1 MSVVESASGR
11 RDRGAA
17 VNDFDLLAPLP
28 TGTTVLEAS
37 AGTGKTYAIVGLA
50 TRYVAE
56 GVADIS
62 QLLLV
67 TFSRAATQEL
77 RERTRNRFAEVAA
90 ALQDPSASTH
100 ADALVRFLA
109 AASEHEVSV
118 RRLRLLRALSD
129 FDSGT
134 IATTHS
140 FCQRM
145 LDGLGIAGER
155 EPEATLVEA
164 VDDMTAEVVDD
175 IYLRRYARSEFDPPI
190 GPADARQVARQA
202 VRDRQARL
210 VPEPG
215 EDSEAGH
222 RVLFA
227 EEARAEVQ
235 RRKRA
240 AGVRDFD
247 DLLGLLH
254 GVLTDPE
261 HGESAC
267 ARVRERFRVV
277 LVDEFQDT
285 DPLQWDILRRAF
297 HGTSTLLLVG
307 DPKQA
312 IYAFRGAEVLSYL
325 DAVAVADRHLELKT
339 NWRSDSGLL
348 QALET
353 VYAGA
358 ALGHDDIVVHPVGSS
373 NDVSRM
379 ADAPPLRVR
388 YLPRTGAGPLGR
400 AGFPV
405 VGVLRDRVADDVAA
419 DIVDLLESG
428 TQLTLNGSGRAVEP
442 GDIAVLTRNRGQI
455 AMVRDAL
462 DRAGVPSVLA
472 GGSSI
477 FETPSATQWLW
488 FLQAL
493 EQPHRSDRV
502 RLAALTPLLGWT
514 AKTLDEGGDDA
525 VADVST
531 SLREYGMLFAQAGFA
546 AVFEKLSSETR
557 LEARLLGLRS
567 GERHLTDLRHVAQ
580 LLNRAAV
587 EESFGPSALTRW
599 LTDRIED
606 PASGSVTDRSR
617 RLDSDAAA
625 VQLATV
631 HASKG
636 LEFPIDYI
644 PYAWDAAKNPYPS
657 TLLLHDDDGRRV
669 LDVGGRTGHGYAAR
683 KLLSDKEE
691 AGEELRL
698 LYVALTR
705 AQCQVVLWWAPSFST
720 SASPLH
726 RLLFARVPGIAQPD
740 EKSKVPD
747 DAAVGHLF
755 ESLAGSA
762 GGLISVEATRGA
774 SPRPIRA
781 TSAGAGIELD
791 AATFRRTLD
800 MQWRRTSYSAL
811 TASAHDAPGV
821 SSEPESPVKDDE
833 PEEAPPIDDA
843 LDGIPSPM
851 NGLPAG
857 AAFGTLVHEILEHLD
872 TSAVDLDAEVLARC
886 TEAVDERLA
895 DIDPRALADA
905 LLPVLRTPLGFGTLA
920 DIAPT
925 DHLAE
930 LDFELPLAGGDD
942 PVTRIV
948 TLRGIAA
955 LMREHLPSDDALSS
969 YADQLEHL
977 ESSPLRGYLTGSIDS
992 VLRIAGPRY
1001 VVVDYKT
1008 NRLSRGD
1015 LTVMHFT
1022 RERMAQEMLRSH
1034 YPLQALLYSVAL
1046 HRYLRWRQPGYDPTR
1061 HLGGVQYHF
1070 VRGMVGPETP
1080 AGCGVFDWN
1089 PPVELVTSVSDLL
1102 AGIEPS

>member
-1 MSVVESASGR
+1 M
-11 RDRGAA
+11 
-17 VNDFDLLAPLP
+17 NDFDLLGPLP

-56 GVADIS
+56 GIAEIS

-90 ALQDPSASTH
+90 ALGDSSAATH
-100 ADALVRFLA
+100 TDALVRYLA
-109 AASEHEVSV
+109 AASAEEVAA
-118 RRLRLLRALSD
+118 RRLRLIRALSD

-164 VDDMTAEVVDD
+164 VDDMIAEVVDD

-190 GPADARQVARQA
+190 GPSDARQVAREA

-210 VPEPG
+210 VPEAG
-215 EDSEAGH
+215 EDTEAGH

-227 EEARAEVQ
+227 EEARTEVA

-240 AGVRDFD
+240 GGVRDFD

-254 GVLTDPE
+254 GVLVDPE
-261 HGESAC
+261 HGEAAC
-267 ARVRERFRVV
+267 ARVGERFRVV

-297 HGTSTLLLVG
+297 HGSSTLLLVG

-348 QALET
+348 TALET

-358 ALGHDDIVVHPVGSS
+358 ALGHDDIVVHPVGAN
-373 NDVSRM
+373 NDGSRM
-379 ADAPPLRVR
+379 AQSPPLRVR
-388 YLPRTGAGPLGR
+388 YLPRTGAGPLNR
-400 AGFPV
+400 SGFPA
-405 VGVLRDRVADDVAA
+405 VGVLRDRVADDLAA
-419 DIVDLLESG
+419 DIVELLESR
-428 TQLTLNGSGRAVEP
+428 TQLTLNGAGTDVAP
-442 GDIAVLTRNRGQI
+442 GDIAVLVRTRSQI
-455 AMVRDAL
+455 ALVRDAL

-472 GGSSI
+472 GGSSV

-493 EQPHRSDRV
+493 EQPHRADRV

-514 AKTLDEGGDDA
+514 AQMLDDRGDDA
-525 VADVST
+525 VADIST
-531 SLREYGMLFAQAGFA
+531 RLREYGLLFAQAGFA
-546 AVFEKLSSETR
+546 AVFEKVSSETR

-636 LEFPIDYI
+636 LEFPVVYI
-644 PYAWDAAKNPYPS
+644 PYAWDASKNPYPS
-657 TLLLHDDDGRRV
+657 TLLLHDDDGARI

-683 KLLSDKEE
+683 KLVSDKEE

-705 AQCQVVLWWAPSFST
+705 AQCQVVLWWAPCFST
-720 SASPLH
+720 AASPLH

-740 EKSKVPD
+740 EKSTVPD
-747 DAAVGHLF
+747 DAVAARQL
-755 ESLAGSA
+755 ESWAGPA

-774 SPRPIRA
+774 VPRPIR
-781 TSAGAGIELD
+781 TLSDGSSVELD

-800 MQWRRTSYSAL
+800 MLWRRTSYSAL

-821 SSEPESPVKDDE
+821 SSEPEQPVKDDE
-833 PEEAPPIDDA
+833 PEEPTPIDDE

-857 AAFGTLVHEILEHLD
+857 AAFGTLVHEVLEHLD
-872 TSAVDLDAEVLARC
+872 TAAPDLDAEVLRRC
-886 TEAVDERLA
+886 TDAIDERLA
-895 DIDPRALADA
+895 EVEPRALADA
-905 LLPVLRTPLGFGTLA
+905 LVPVLHTPLGFGTLA
-920 DIAPT
+920 DVPPS

-942 PVTRIV
+942 PVSHTV
-948 TLRGIAA
+948 TLRGIAM
-955 LMREHLPSDDALSS
+955 LLRKHLPADDALFS
-969 YADQLEHL
+969 YADLLEHVD
-977 ESSPLRGYLTGSIDS
+977 SSPLRGYLTGSIDS

-1046 HRYLRWRQPGYDPTR
+1046 HRYLRWRQPGYDPAR

-1070 VRGMVGPETP
+1070 VRGMVGPDTP
-1080 AGCGVFDWN
+1080 AGCGVFDWD
-1089 PPVELVTSVSDLL
+1089 PPVELVTAVSDLL
-1102 AGIEPS
+1102 AGIER